1 MKRTMTVIDQEAS
14 PRQRL
19 SRRLPARRDRVLLTV
34 GAIVL
39 AVVVIASGLLLY
51 PAVRPSRQITAY
63 FAETIGV
70 YPGSTVRILGVPVG
84 TVDSVTPDGTQVKV
98 VMTIDHGVPVP
109 ADAGAVVIA
118 PSVVADRYIQL
129 TPAWTHG
136 PQLASGAVIPVTR
149 TAIPLEVD
157 QVYASLDKLAAA
169 LGPNGANKHG
179 ALSTLIKTGA
189 ANLAGNGAYLRQM
202 LTEFSGLSK
211 TLGGSAGNLFASIS
225 YLQQFTTMLKDNNAQ
240 VKQAETQ
247 LADVSSFLAADRQ
260 DLAAALRDLATA
272 LNQVKTFIGGNRA
285 LIDSNVNNLASVT
298 TILSQERASLAEA
311 LDDAPLA
318 ADNLVNAYD
327 VTRHTL
333 DGRGD
338 LNEFDLGAAARQ
350 SFTTGDSSMEG
361 LFGPLGSVPLTSA
374 QDHFAPPL
382 PLPVTGT
389 EYGSPEAAQA
399 GGGR

>member
-1 MKRTMTVIDQEAS
+1 LTSQETSRRTLAS
-14 PRQRL
+14 RL
-19 SRRLPARRDRVLLTV
+19 SATRRDRALF
-34 GAIVL
+34 GAAAAVL
-39 AVVVIASGLLLY
+39 AVALIISGALIY
-51 PAVRPSRQITAY
+51 HGVRPARQVTAY

-84 TVDSVTPDGTQVKV
+84 TVDSVTPDGTKVRV
-98 VMTIDHGVPVP
+98 VMTLDNGVPVP
-109 ADAGAVVIA
+109 ANADAVVIA

-129 TPAWTHG
+129 TPAYTRG
-136 PQLASGAVIPVTR
+136 PQLASGAVIPVSR

-157 QVYASLDKLAAA
+157 QVYASLAKLAAA

-179 ALSTLIKTGA
+179 ALSALIKTGA
-189 ANLAGNGAYLRQM
+189 ANLSGNGSYLRQM
-202 LTEFSGLSK
+202 LTEFSGLSA
-211 TLGGSAGNLFASIS
+211 TLGGSAGNLFASVS

-247 LADVSSFLAADRQ
+247 LAEVSAFLASDREE
-260 DLAAALRDLATA
+260 LAAALTDLATA
-272 LNQVKTFIGGNRA
+272 LNKVKTFIGSNRA
-285 LIDSNVNNLASVT
+285 LIDSNVDNLAVITS
-298 TILSQERASLAEA
+298 ILSRERASLAEA

-338 LNEFDLGAAARQ
+338 LNEFDLGEAARTA
-350 SFTTGDSSMEG
+350 FTTGDSSVQG
-361 LFGPLGSVPLTSA
+361 LFGPFGSVPVTTA
-374 QDHFAPPL
+374 QARSLPPL

-389 EYGSPEAAQA
+389 EYGTPSAVEG